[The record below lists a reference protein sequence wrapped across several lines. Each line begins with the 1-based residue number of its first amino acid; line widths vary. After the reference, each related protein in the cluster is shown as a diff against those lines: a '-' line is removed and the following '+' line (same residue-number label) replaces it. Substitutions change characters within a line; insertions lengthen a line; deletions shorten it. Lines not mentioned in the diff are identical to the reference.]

1 MGLRRGKVAA
11 SGRRMVCYGRVHLSF
26 THRLTRPPHQG
37 MTHGNRH
44 ILTWRL
50 ATIMSA
56 AGLGWA
62 AAGRS
67 TVSLLACVGRPRRY
81 DTCLEGLDG
90 EDTADHRLTTPAC

>member
-1 MGLRRGKVAA
+1 
-11 SGRRMVCYGRVHLSF
+11 
-26 THRLTRPPHQG
+26 
-37 MTHGNRH
+37 
-44 ILTWRL
+44 
-50 ATIMSA
+50 MSA

-62 AAGRS
+62 AAGKS